1 MTDLEKFKE
10 ELPSK
15 QSFYSSLT
23 DRKLTDKEYEH
34 FINVCKKK
42 KKINK

>member
-1 MTDLEKFKE
+1 MTDFEKFKE

-34 FINVCKKK
+34 CINICKTK
-42 KKINK
+42 

>member
-1 MTDLEKFKE
+1 MTDFEKFKE

-23 DRKLTDKEYEH
+23 DRKLTDKEHEH

-42 KKINK
+42 K